1 MNREPK
7 PASAQPLVTVGIT
20 CYNAQDTIARA
31 VASALAQAWPRLEVL
46 VVDDRSSDR
55 SCEVVERLAAAD
67 ARLRVIR
74 HAENRGPGAARQ
86 TLLENARGEYLA
98 FFDDD
103 DESDPARVATQ
114 VRLLSDT
121 EARLGTRLVACYA
134 SGERVYPNGYRM
146 RIDAIGSCGRAP
158 AGREVVDYLLFNRRV
173 PGVFYGGGT
182 PACALMA
189 SVEALR
195 AAGGFDPELR
205 RSEDADFAVR
215 LAFAG
220 GHFVGCKERLY
231 LQHATEAPDKSA
243 ARNFDAEMRL
253 LDKHRAYLE
262 EQDRYTF
269 ARNWFTVRFH
279 HFNRDR
285 GRMALALL
293 RGWLGH
299 PVLVTRQLLTTVPAR
314 FLHERRASRAGR

>member
-1 MNREPK
+1 MSRESK
-7 PASAQPLVTVGIT
+7 PEHAPPLVTVGIA

-31 VASALAQAWPRLEVL
+31 VASALTQTWPRLEVL
-46 VVDDRSSDR
+46 VVDDCSNDR
-55 SCEVVERLAAAD
+55 SREIVERLAAD
-67 ARLRVIR
+67 DPRVR
-74 HAENRGPGAARQ
+74 VVGHAENRGPGAARQ
-86 TLLENARGEYLA
+86 TTLDHARGEYVA

-103 DESDPARVATQ
+103 DESGPERVATQ
-114 VRLLSDT
+114 YRCLSEG
-121 EARLGTRLVACYA
+121 EARFGTRLVACYA

-146 RIDAIGSCGRAP
+146 RIDAIGSSGRAP
-158 AGREVVDYLLFNRRV
+158 AGGEVVDYLLFNRRE

-189 SVEALR
+189 SIDAFR
-195 AAGGFDPELR
+195 AAGGFDPDFR

-215 LAFAG
+215 FAFAG
-220 GHFVGCKERLY
+220 GHVVGCPEWLY

-253 LDKHRAYLE
+253 LEKHRAYLE
-262 EQDRYTF
+262 EHDRYAF
-269 ARNWFTVRFH
+269 ARNWFTVRYH
-279 HFNRDR
+279 HFNHDH

-293 RGWLGH
+293 RGWFGH

-314 FLHERRASRAGR
+314 FFHERRSSRDGR